1 MENSLKVVRMVSI
14 ILMVSGV
21 LFFYIM
27 TLMTIQIED
36 HEEYLED
43 AKKTNNKTV
52 TIDAARGEIVDR
64 YGRPL
69 AQNRMGYSIVFD
81 KNYLESGTENKIILE
96 LVKLLGE
103 GETYVADNFPLVIDA
118 AGRATF
124 AEDSEKQV
132 KKMKENLKLQAFATA
147 QDCLDEMMLKWEL
160 GNVVTE
166 EAKTVMTVRYGMIA
180 NQFSTSNP
188 YTFAEDVSGETVQRI
203 KENAMILK
211 GVDVSVTPYRE
222 YLSGDL
228 APHLIGTV
236 GAIFAEEY
244 AELKS
249 QGYRMDDRLG
259 KSGIEKEMETYL
271 RGTNGQRR
279 ITRDTDGNIVD
290 IVDIQEAEAGNT
302 VVLTIDS
309 DLQRVAQESLKSCI
323 TNIAATSEVGKGAD
337 CNAGSAVVV
346 DCRNGEVLA
355 AASYPYYDLSEYN
368 QKYNELLETDGNPL
382 FNRALNGAYAPGS
395 TFKPIMALAGLQEGV
410 IEPES
415 LIECNQYY
423 IYDNFRLKCLGIHGN
438 INVTMALTVS
448 CNIFFYE
455 TGRRLGIDRMNDYCR
470 QAGLGVLTGVGV
482 GESKGTLASRE
493 LREKQNKSWYVADTL
508 TSAIGQNDNRF
519 TPVQMATYCMT
530 IANGGKRYELNLVK
544 TVKSAGLER
553 TVIEDRADNPKLL
566 NTINANNEIIS
577 TVKQGMLAVTR
588 EGTAAKVF
596 GTYPIS
602 IGGKTGTAQGS
613 GSDSG
618 LFIAFAPYNNPQI
631 AVVIIGEHAY
641 HGSSMA
647 PVAKDIFDFYFFG
660 DRTTG
665 DPVLTGTGLM
675 P

>member
-1 MENSLKVVRMVSI
+1 MENSLKVVRMVSV
-14 ILMVSGV
+14 ILLVSAA

-36 HEEYLED
+36 HDEYLEE

-69 AQNRMGYSIVFD
+69 AQNRMGYSIILD
-81 KNYLESGTENKIILE
+81 KNYLVSGTENKIILE
-96 LVKLLGE
+96 LIKLLGE
-103 GETYVADNFPLVIDA
+103 GETYVVDDFPLNIDA

-124 AEDSEKQV
+124 TEDSEKKV
-132 KKMKENLKLQAFATA
+132 SKMKENLKLQPFATA

-166 EAKTVMTVRYGMIA
+166 EAKIVMTVRYGMIA
-180 NQFSTSNP
+180 NRFSTSNP
-188 YTFAEDVSGETVQRI
+188 YTFAEDVSEETVQRI
-203 KENAMILK
+203 KENSMILK

-244 AELKS
+244 AELKT
-249 QGYRMDDRLG
+249 QGYRMNDRLG

-279 ITRDTDGNIVD
+279 ITRDTDGKIVEIVD
-290 IVDIQEAEAGNT
+290 VQEAEAGNT

-323 TNIAATSEVGKGAD
+323 TDIAATSEVGKGAD
-337 CNAGSAVVV
+337 CNAGAAIVV

-355 AASYPYYDLSEYN
+355 AASYPYYNLSEYN
-368 QKYNELLETDGNPL
+368 SKYEELLATDGNPL
-382 FNRALNGAYAPGS
+382 FNRALNGTYAPGS

-415 LIECNQYY
+415 LIECNKYY
-423 IYDNFRLKCLGIHGN
+423 TYDNFRLKCLGTHGN

-470 QAGLGVLTGVGV
+470 QAGLGVLTGIGV

-544 TVKSAGLER
+544 TVKSAGLDR

-566 NTINANNEIIS
+566 NTINASSITIK

-631 AVVIIGEHAY
+631 AVAIIGEHAY

-647 PVAKDIFDFYFFG
+647 PVAKDIFDFYFFA
-660 DRTTG
+660 DRTMG